1 MHNLKKFIHQNKK
14 KIIRIALIVAFLF
27 AILQILNYL
36 AKIGVIDSNNSDKD
50 RQTSESI
57 YKQTNGTVVSDKS
70 AVSGSQVSSSRIKS
84 VNNTLETFIKYCNYK
99 DIESAYNML
108 SDSCKQEL
116 YPNIDKFR
124 ENYYMPLFG
133 EENRTY
139 TIENWTGDTYIVKMT
154 GDVLATGKSADS
166 VTYQDY
172 VTIENNNGE
181 DKLNINKYIGK
192 EEINRSQSLNNID
205 MTVLYRQK
213 YMDYE
218 IYRIQVKNNTEG
230 TILLDQLLDTNSIYL
245 KDSKETK
252 HIAYS
257 NEIVKDDLKVQKG
270 QTNIIEIKF
279 NNPYISGRTIKSLC
293 FSHVALNY
301 DVNNKAGFNE
311 VKFSINL

>member
-172 VTIENNNGE
+172 ITIENNNGE
-181 DKLNINKYIGK
+181 NKLNINK
-192 EEINRSQSLNNID
+192 
-205 MTVLYRQK
+205 
-213 YMDYE
+213 
-218 IYRIQVKNNTEG
+218 
-230 TILLDQLLDTNSIYL
+230 
-245 KDSKETK
+245 
-252 HIAYS
+252 
-257 NEIVKDDLKVQKG
+257 
-270 QTNIIEIKF
+270 
-279 NNPYISGRTIKSLC
+279 
-293 FSHVALNY
+293 
-301 DVNNKAGFNE
+301 
-311 VKFSINL
+311 